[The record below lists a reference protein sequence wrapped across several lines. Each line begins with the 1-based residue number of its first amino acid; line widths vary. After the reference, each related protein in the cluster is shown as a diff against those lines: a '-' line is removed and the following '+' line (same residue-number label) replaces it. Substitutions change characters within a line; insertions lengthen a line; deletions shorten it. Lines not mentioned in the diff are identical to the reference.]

1 MMDLF
6 KLTVQLI
13 VAKLCSYFF
22 LQIFYRLMGGW
33 VEGGISV
40 LNSLQVEKQQKY
52 VSPRDSVR
60 KNLICRTGD
69 QDVFPCAPFL
79 PSCSL
84 VQNDRESDWL
94 LLHPCHC
101 QGSTKLPFSYF
112 FAHFVWRWCFYLGFV
127 TDKVLLISCSK
138 LRLVIG
144 NISRRGKS
152 HSPYMS
158 KVTQLWRYQLKR

>member
-1 MMDLF
+1 MDLF

-22 LQIFYRLMGGW
+22 CRFLIASW
-33 VEGGISV
+33 VEGGINV

-112 FAHFVWRWCFYLGFV
+112 LHTLYEDDVFILG
-127 TDKVLLISCSK
+127 LLQIKFCSYQVPWLAN

-144 NISRRGKS
+144 NISRRGEP
-152 HSPYMS
+152 HSPYS
-158 KVTQLWRYQLKR
+158 FKVTQLWRYQLKR

>member
-1 MMDLF
+1 MDLF

-22 LQIFYRLMGGW
+22 LQISHRLMGGW
-33 VEGGISV
+33 VEGGINV

-94 LLHPCHC
+94 LVHPCHC

-112 FAHFVWRWCFYLGFV
+112 LHTLYEDDVFILG
-127 TDKVLLISCSK
+127 LLQIKFCSYH
-138 LRLVIG
+138 VP
-144 NISRRGKS
+144 S
-152 HSPYMS
+152 
-158 KVTQLWRYQLKR
+158 